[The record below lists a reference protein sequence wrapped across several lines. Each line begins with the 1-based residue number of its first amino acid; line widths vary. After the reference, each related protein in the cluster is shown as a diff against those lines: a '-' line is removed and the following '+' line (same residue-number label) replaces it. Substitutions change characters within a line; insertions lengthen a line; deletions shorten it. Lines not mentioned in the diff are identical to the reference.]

1 MRSAIIDRIVSFTN
15 SRSLPGDSINQP
27 DLRGERT
34 PARRR
39 TRWQR
44 VPISAL
50 RGSLTEAFSAR
61 VRNLG
66 PADGDLIPGTRR
78 VVRGR
83 NSQRLGDIDGSLYR
97 AVRRLREI
105 DAEAIR
111 TLHGAEAESGAE
123 EFFAISCTNARI
135 GKQVRKAV
143 IEENHGFSRSIIED
157 LYPRVV
163 VDAWTEEYEAIAR
176 LDFAFVPSEVR
187 PLVARR
193 CAEVARTTETN
204 ARPNDPRPETLW
216 TEK

>member
-1 MRSAIIDRIVSFTN
+1 MLLSTGL
-15 SRSLPGDSINQP
+15 SRSP
-27 DLRGERT
+27 T
-34 PARRR
+34 
-39 TRWQR
+39 R
-44 VPISAL
+44 VPCQAILLTSQTYEESEL
-50 RGSLTEAFSAR
+50 RLAEGLDGSGFRFLLYEDRFAEAFSAR
-61 VRNLG
+61 VRDLG

-143 IEENHGFSRSIIED
+143 IGETPGFSRSIIED

-163 VDAWTEEYEAIAR
+163 VDVWAEEYEAIAR

-204 ARPNDPRPETLW
+204 ARPNDARPETLW

>member
-1 MRSAIIDRIVSFTN
+1 VLLSTGL
-15 SRSLPGDSINQP
+15 SRSP
-27 DLRGERT
+27 T
-34 PARRR
+34 
-39 TRWQR
+39 R
-44 VPISAL
+44 VPCQAILLISQTYEESEL
-50 RGSLTEAFSAR
+50 RLAEGLDGSGFRFLLYEDRFAEAFSAR

-163 VDAWTEEYEAIAR
+163 ADVWAEEYEAIAR

-204 ARPNDPRPETLW
+204 ARPNDARPETLW

>member
-1 MRSAIIDRIVSFTN
+1 
-15 SRSLPGDSINQP
+15 
-27 DLRGERT
+27 
-34 PARRR
+34 
-39 TRWQR
+39 
-44 VPISAL
+44 
-50 RGSLTEAFSAR
+50 
-61 VRNLG
+61 
-66 PADGDLIPGTRR
+66 
-78 VVRGR
+78 VRGR

-123 EFFAISCTNARI
+123 EFLAISCTNARI

-163 VDAWTEEYEAIAR
+163 ADVWAEEYEAIAR

-193 CAEVARTTETN
+193 CAEVARTTETD
-204 ARPNDPRPETLW
+204 ARPNDTRPETLW